1 MHAGWRRGVYAA
13 LGAAVVLAFA
23 TGMTSAHSVLQRSIP
38 AANASLLAPPRQIV
52 LIFSEPVVAG
62 LSAAAVADRNGTV
75 VSHASTVAQDGR
87 TLAISMGPLATGV
100 YPVRWR
106 VLSATDGHTTSGFL
120 LFGVGEG
127 LPAGGPAGSGVVGP
141 PVSAVLVR
149 WANFAAAILLAG
161 TFFFEY
167 FILRPVWTQ
176 VAAAGGS
183 QAQGETD
190 RLLRTT
196 TVASGVVLLFGL
208 IGEFVLEAAT
218 LLDTSVVGVW
228 RSGALWTLLGGTKA
242 GWSTVTRAAGA
253 FVLLIPT
260 SPSGRIFR
268 AAMLVWFAIVGVM
281 SGLLGGPVAL
291 AGSVHLAALVLVASV
306 YGLVSVI
313 AAVIVPKIP
322 DAIVPEFPIVGP
334 VAAAAMLA
342 GFTVSSHAVGSGP
355 TAIVLDWA
363 HLLATSLWV
372 GGLLPLWLV
381 LRGVSN
387 KERRVV
393 AGIPVPRFS
402 RIAAIAGAVRPVTR
416 ADSALVAVPSLRA
429 LTGTTY
435 GRTLLIK
442 LLLIL
447 PAVALGAY
455 NRFVLRP
462 RIEGQRSEDGAPHR
476 LLRSLS
482 VEITLGA
489 AIVLVVAVLTIT
501 PPAAVTMPAPAEP
514 PLVLAGLAGPFH
526 ADLTVSPSEPGW
538 NRFEAAV
545 RTGERPVNPLGT
557 RVLLRLTKLDE
568 GLDVVTITLP
578 PGGGPFAAGGG
589 ALGGPGWWEVRLVV
603 RQRDKRDAITTF
615 PLKLGA
621 TSGRPDPQA
630 QRMLMQAQQ
639 AAARIRTWREVE
651 QITDGSGGVTV
662 TKLEMVKPDRV
673 RYRTASG
680 AEAIIIGATR
690 LYRQG
695 GGRGGRDTLPSPA
708 VLEGPFVSYMQGAT
722 AVSLGRSG
730 RCDDE
735 PPTKRAPSPA
745 GPQVGTV
752 AAVRGEPCRI
762 LTWELP
768 SSRASFPAWVGLDT
782 FRIYPL
788 YMAAPLPSCT

>member
-1 MHAGWRRGVYAA
+1 MHAGGRRGVEAA
-13 LGAAVVLAFA
+13 LGAARGLAFA
-23 TGMTSAHSVLQRSIP
+23 TGMPAAHSVLRRSIP
-38 AANASLLAPPRQIV
+38 PANASLPAPPRQIV

-87 TLAISMGPLATGV
+87 TLAISIGPLATGV
-100 YPVRWR
+100 YTVRWR

-208 IGEFVLEAAT
+208 IGEVVLEGAT

-228 RSGALWTLLGGTKA
+228 RRGALWTLLGGTKA
-242 GWSTVTRAAGA
+242 GWRNPHPAAGA

-322 DAIVPEFPIVGP
+322 DAIVPEFPIVGS

-363 HLLATSLWV
+363 HLLGTSLWV

-393 AGIPVPRFS
+393 AGILVPRFS
-402 RIAAIAGAVRPVTR
+402 RMAALA
-416 ADSALVAVPSLRA
+416 
-429 LTGTTY
+429 
-435 GRTLLIK
+435 
-442 LLLIL
+442 
-447 PAVALGAY
+447 
-455 NRFVLRP
+455 
-462 RIEGQRSEDGAPHR
+462 
-476 LLRSLS
+476 
-482 VEITLGA
+482 
-489 AIVLVVAVLTIT
+489 VAVL
-501 PPAAVTMPAPAEP
+501 AVT
-514 PLVLAGLAGPFH
+514 GGY
-526 ADLTVSPSEPGW
+526 T
-538 NRFEAAV
+538 
-545 RTGERPVNPLGT
+545 RP
-557 RVLLRLTKLDE
+557 
-568 GLDVVTITLP
+568 
-578 PGGGPFAAGGG
+578 
-589 ALGGPGWWEVRLVV
+589 
-603 RQRDKRDAITTF
+603 
-615 PLKLGA
+615 
-621 TSGRPDPQA
+621 
-630 QRMLMQAQQ
+630 M
-639 AAARIRTWREVE
+639 
-651 QITDGSGGVTV
+651 DGS
-662 TKLEMVKPDRV
+662 
-673 RYRTASG
+673 
-680 AEAIIIGATR
+680 R
-690 LYRQG
+690 L
-695 GGRGGRDTLPSPA
+695 PA
-708 VLEGPFVSYMQGAT
+708 
-722 AVSLGRSG
+722 
-730 RCDDE
+730 
-735 PPTKRAPSPA
+735 
-745 GPQVGTV
+745 
-752 AAVRGEPCRI
+752 
-762 LTWELP
+762 
-768 SSRASFPAWVGLDT
+768 
-782 FRIYPL
+782 
-788 YMAAPLPSCT
+788 

>member
-52 LIFSEPVVAG
+52 LICSEPVFAG

-75 VSHASTVAQDGR
+75 VSHASTVARDGR
-87 TLAISMGPLATGV
+87 TLAISTGPLARGV

-106 VLSATDGHTTSGFL
+106 VLSAPDGHTTSGFL

-141 PVSAVLVR
+141 PVSEVLVR

-196 TVASGVVLLFGL
+196 TVASGVGLLFGL

-228 RSGALWTLLGGTKA
+228 RSGALCTVRGGAKA
-242 GWSTVTRAAGA
+242 GWSTLTRAAGA

-291 AGSVHLAALVLVASV
+291 PGSVHLAALVLVASV

-334 VAAAAMLA
+334 VAAAVMLA

-363 HLLATSLWV
+363 HLLGTSLWV

-381 LRGVSN
+381 LRGGSDE
-387 KERRVV
+387 ERRVV
-393 AGIPVPRFS
+393 AGGLVPRFS
-402 RIAAIAGAVRPVTR
+402 RMDANAV
-416 ADSALVAVPSLRA
+416 
-429 LTGTTY
+429 G
-435 GRTLLIK
+435 
-442 LLLIL
+442 
-447 PAVALGAY
+447 
-455 NRFVLRP
+455 
-462 RIEGQRSEDGAPHR
+462 
-476 LLRSLS
+476 
-482 VEITLGA
+482 GA
-489 AIVLVVAVLTIT
+489 AG
-501 PPAAVTMPAPAEP
+501 PGGSR
-514 PLVLAGLAGPFH
+514 PLVL
-526 ADLTVSPSEPGW
+526 VS
-538 NRFEAAV
+538 R
-545 RTGERPVNPLGT
+545 R
-557 RVLLRLTKLDE
+557 
-568 GLDVVTITLP
+568 
-578 PGGGPFAAGGG
+578 
-589 ALGGPGWWEVRLVV
+589 
-603 RQRDKRDAITTF
+603 
-615 PLKLGA
+615 
-621 TSGRPDPQA
+621 
-630 QRMLMQAQQ
+630 
-639 AAARIRTWREVE
+639 
-651 QITDGSGGVTV
+651 
-662 TKLEMVKPDRV
+662 
-673 RYRTASG
+673 
-680 AEAIIIGATR
+680 
-690 LYRQG
+690 
-695 GGRGGRDTLPSPA
+695 
-708 VLEGPFVSYMQGAT
+708 
-722 AVSLGRSG
+722 
-730 RCDDE
+730 
-735 PPTKRAPSPA
+735 
-745 GPQVGTV
+745 
-752 AAVRGEPCRI
+752 
-762 LTWELP
+762 
-768 SSRASFPAWVGLDT
+768 
-782 FRIYPL
+782 
-788 YMAAPLPSCT
+788 